1 MPIFEIIKKS
11 SQTKARIG
19 ILTTNHSKIKTP
31 AFFPVAT
38 QGTVKGLS
46 IKDIEDIGIKGV
58 LVNIYHLYLRPGI
71 EVIEDL
77 GGIHRF
83 MNFYGTV
90 ISDSGG
96 YQVFSLETFRRV
108 RNDGVEFQSH
118 IDGSSKFFSPQEVI
132 ISQLR
137 IGSNI
142 VIPLDACVRLPIDKD
157 RANLA
162 VERTV
167 RWAKFSKEVFE
178 SNKREGSI
186 FLGVVQGANFLD
198 LRERCL
204 EELLKL
210 GIDGIAIGGLSVG
223 EPAEVRHNVISYLT
237 AKIKDDYLC
246 YFMGYGKPQDI
257 IEAVERGIDLFDC
270 VIPTRMAR
278 TGTAFSSYGKLVIR
292 NSTYTKDNLPIDD
305 TCDCYVCKNYTR
317 GYLRHLINVKEISG
331 VQLLT
336 YHNLWWYNR
345 FIEKIQMAIEEDNF
359 LQFKQD
365 FLKRFKVEEKGDL

>member
-1 MPIFEIIKKS
+1 MPIFETIKRS
-11 SQTKARIG
+11 SQTKARLG

-38 QGTVKGLS
+38 QGAIKGLF
-46 IKDIEDIGIKGV
+46 IKDVEDIGIKGV

-71 EVIEDL
+71 EVIEEL

-83 MNFYGTV
+83 MNFSGTV

-96 YQVFSLETFRRV
+96 YQVFSLETFRRL
-108 RNDGVEFQSH
+108 RDDGVEFQSH
-118 IDGSSKFFSPQEVI
+118 IDGSSKFFSPQGVI

-137 IGSNI
+137 IGSDI
-142 VIPLDACVRLPIDKD
+142 VIPLDECVRLPVDKD
-157 RANLA
+157 RANIA
-162 VERTV
+162 VERTI
-167 RWAKFSKEVFE
+167 RWAKLSKEIFE
-178 SNKREGSI
+178 NNKREGTI

-198 LRERCL
+198 LREKCL

-223 EPAEVRHNVISYLT
+223 EPAEIRYNVISFLT
-237 AKIKDDYLC
+237 DKIKNDYLC

-292 NSTYTKDNLPIDD
+292 NSPYTKDSSPIDD
-305 TCDCYVCKNYTR
+305 TCDCYVCKNFTR

-336 YHNLWWYNR
+336 YHNLWWYNK
-345 FIEKIQMAIEEDNF
+345 FIEKIQRAIEEDNF

-365 FLKRFKVEEKGDL
+365 FLKKFKVE